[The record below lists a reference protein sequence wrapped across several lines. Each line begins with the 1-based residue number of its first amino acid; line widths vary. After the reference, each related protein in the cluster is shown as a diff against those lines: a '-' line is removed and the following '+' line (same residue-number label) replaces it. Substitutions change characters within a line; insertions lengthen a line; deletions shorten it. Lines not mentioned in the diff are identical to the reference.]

1 MDAQVSTA
9 IHRELRS
16 MNGRLSDLKPV
27 ITILKDAMR
36 DQTEQLKR
44 QAKLASSLLAS
55 NMSRQASSAS
65 LASANSSNIAQA
77 QASVKVVVGQSSGAV
92 PAGAK
97 DKPAKWNDPFMKSA
111 PVTLTQDMNDM
122 FKPFKDF
129 ADNVKWVKDK
139 FKGGGGGCKCCCCAG
154 TTGSGNMG
162 GMFDSGKDDKGK
174 RSGKGSGKKG
184 SSASREGSDQKETP
198 RRTDTYRRRGWR
210 GGNKSPSSMRPVA
223 EASSGTGKG
232 AISAPATSANAG
244 EMGKAAHAEGSPIGK
259 TRKQTHGKTK
269 RPPQIGNGRFG
280 RRIGLGLLGAGLS
293 LFGGF
298 GGKQN
303 DEPSEAPA
311 VRSLPGAGGA
321 LGAAATGTAMGSAGS
336 GSEAPAPSTVLAD
349 AATTAQTTMDM
360 AHTAQSVRTA
370 MNPMPNPVQQAA
382 ASAQT
387 MAKTTATVQKA
398 ASAAKKTSWFGKLI
412 KGAKVASKATKL
424 LRLNPAGFLGGLVLD
439 AGLWAAEKY
448 LLPKDEE
455 DEEASEQIP
464 STNRIIPKMKPPA
477 AALRAQSGAPMSS
490 LSAPVSPR
498 PYSDMTGTGN
508 GITAAPPLNI
518 PGPLPGGGGS
528 MDVSANSNVVMNLN
542 VNGYIDMRMIEEI
555 KRIARDQFDASFRSF
570 ERSISS
576 KMPQPQTTKEGAMSY

>member
-16 MNGRLSDLKPV
+16 MNGRLGDLKPI

-44 QAKLASSLLAS
+44 QGKLASSLLAS
-55 NMSRQASSAS
+55 NMSRQAGSAS

-77 QASVKVVVGQSSGAV
+77 QASVKVVVGQSS
-92 PAGAK
+92 GAK

-122 FKPFKDF
+122 FKPFKEF

-139 FKGGGGGCKCCCCAG
+139 FKGDKGGCKCCCCAG
-154 TTGSGNMG
+154 TTGSGGKG
-162 GMFDSGKDDKGK
+162 GLFDSGKDDRGK
-174 RSGKGSGKKG
+174 RSGKGSAKKG
-184 SSASREGSDQKETP
+184 ASASPGDDSQRETP

-210 GGNKSPSSMRPVA
+210 GRNKSPSSMKPFA
-223 EASSGTGKG
+223 EAATGTGTG
-232 AISAPATSANAG
+232 AMGAPAPNASAG
-244 EMGKAAHAEGSPIGK
+244 EMGKAAHAEVSPIGK
-259 TRKQTHGKTK
+259 TRTQTHGKAK
-269 RPPQIGNGRFG
+269 RMPRISKGKLGRG
-280 RRIGLGLLGAGLS
+280 IGLGMLAGGLS
-293 LFGGF
+293 LIGGSADRQS
-298 GGKQN
+298 G
-303 DEPSEAPA
+303 EPSEAA
-311 VRSLPGAGGA
+311 GAGAPSAAGDPLA
-321 LGAAATGTAMGSAGS
+321 GAASGTAMGTAAAGS
-336 GSEAPAPSTVLAD
+336 DAPAPVAVLAD
-349 AATTAQTTMDM
+349 AAATAQTTMDM

-370 MNPMPNPVQQAA
+370 MNPVPNPVQQAA
-382 ASAQT
+382 ASAQAT
-387 MAKTTATVQKA
+387 AKTTATVQKA

-412 KGAKVASKATKL
+412 KGAKVVSKATKI
-424 LRLNPAGFLGGLVLD
+424 LRFNPAGFLGGLALD
-439 AGLWAAEKY
+439 AGLWAAEKF
-448 LLPKDEE
+448 LLPKDEQE
-455 DEEASEQIP
+455 EEASEQAP
-464 STNRIIPKMKPPA
+464 STNRIIPKMEPPT
-477 AALRAQSGAPMSS
+477 AALRAQSTQSGGPLSSVSAP
-490 LSAPVSPR
+490 APVSPR

-508 GITAAPPLNI
+508 GITTAPPLNI

-528 MDVSANSNVVMNLN
+528 MDVNANSNVVMNLN